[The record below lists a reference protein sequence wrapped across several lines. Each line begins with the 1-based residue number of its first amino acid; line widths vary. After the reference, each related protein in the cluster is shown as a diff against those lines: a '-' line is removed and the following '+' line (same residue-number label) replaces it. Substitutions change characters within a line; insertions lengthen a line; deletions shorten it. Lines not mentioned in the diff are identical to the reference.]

1 MKTGKISESILKR
14 SVLGKIKIRRKEIQ
28 KGAGAG
34 EDCAFLAWGD
44 TELCPAAVSTQTCTL
59 PVKRVTY
66 YAIMAAANNLA
77 ASGAVPAAVT
87 LSLTLPQEAEEAVLK
102 ELMEQAEE
110 CCGELNIQIAGG
122 HTEVSGAVN
131 WPVVTATVIG
141 KAAVKREDQHERH
154 KVCEGH
160 KDVVVSKWIGIEGT
174 AILVREK
181 EEELLKR
188 FSAGFLGAARE
199 QERYLSVE
207 REAAIALKSS
217 VYAMH
222 DVRNG
227 GIFGALWELSRKL
240 GVGLSID
247 LKEIPVKQ
255 ETIEICE
262 FFNISPYE
270 LLSGGALI
278 MAAEDGNGLVRELKK
293 AGIAAS
299 VIGRTNDSNDRLIL
313 NGEETRYLGPPGPD
327 EIYKIAFKE
336 ERIG

>member
-14 SVLGKIKIRRKEIQ
+14 SVLGKIKTRRKEIQ

-110 CCGELNIQIAGG
+110 CCGKLNIQIAGG

-262 FFNISPYE
+262 FFNINPYE
-270 LLSGGALI
+270 LISSGCML
-278 MAAEDGNGLVRELKK
+278 MASPDGNMLMRELEKQ
-293 AGIAAS
+293 GIHGA
-299 VIGRTNDSNDRLIL
+299 VIGKAVSGNDRIL
-313 NGEETRYLGPPGPD
+313 FNEEEKRFLEPPKTD
-327 EIYKIAFKE
+327 ELYKVV
-336 ERIG
+336 